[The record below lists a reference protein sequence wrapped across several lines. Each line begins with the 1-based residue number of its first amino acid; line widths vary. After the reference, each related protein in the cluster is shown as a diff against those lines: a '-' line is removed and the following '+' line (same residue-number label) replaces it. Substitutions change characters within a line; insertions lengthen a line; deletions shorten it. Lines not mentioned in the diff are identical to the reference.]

1 MKKKKRRKGLFAAGV
16 LVVLALGF
24 AGGMYWGRL
33 PKEPVPVEHVE
44 PAFGDE
50 ESKKRMEAQGY
61 SYAYST
67 LNEQERR
74 VYDQMVDAIENR
86 KEYVSLAT
94 TDQDVMEKSYWAM
107 RYDHCEF
114 FWTESYQ
121 YEVFTDRNGNV
132 TALYFRPEFTMT
144 EEEQKEYGTKI
155 QTAANELLEG
165 ISPDAG
171 DYEKALY
178 VYRTLIEETRY
189 VTDSEHNQ
197 NIISTFLNHETVC
210 QGYSYGAQYLLN
222 LLGIP
227 CTTVCGTAEGVNH
240 SWNLIRMDGEYYY
253 MDVTWGEAE
262 YWAAMD
268 EETPV
273 RESKD
278 VINYSYF
285 GVSDQD
291 ESFMR
296 QHKPFDYIPM
306 PVCTAVENNY
316 FVHEGLYFDSWD
328 LEAAGT
334 KIREAYQAGEPVISL
349 KFSDAAVYDQA
360 ITSLIEEGN
369 WSRYCDEKQIG
380 YIDGFDM
387 NVLMLRF

>member
-1 MKKKKRRKGLFAAGV
+1 MRKQKKRRGLFFGAL
-16 LVVLALGF
+16 LVMLALGF
-24 AGGMYWGRL
+24 VGGMYLGRR
-33 PKEPVPVEHVE
+33 PKEPVAVEHVE

-50 ESKKRMEAQGY
+50 TSKKRLEAQGG

-67 LNEQERR
+67 LNEQERN
-74 VYDQMVDAIENR
+74 VYDQMVYAIEKR

-94 TDQDVMEKSYWAM
+94 TDRDMMEKVYWAM

-121 YEVFTDRNGNV
+121 YEVFTDRNGTV

-144 EEEQKEYGTKI
+144 EEEQKKYETQI
-155 QTAANELLEG
+155 RQAADKMLEG
-165 ISPDAG
+165 ISVDAS

-178 VYRTLIEETRY
+178 VYRTLIAQTRY

-222 LLGIP
+222 LLGVP

-240 SWNLIRMDGEYYY
+240 SWNLVRLDGEYYY
-253 MDVTWGEAE
+253 MDVTWGDAE
-262 YWAAMD
+262 YWAAVED
-268 EETPV
+268 AAPV
-273 RESKD
+273 KESKD

-291 ESFMR
+291 ESFVE
-296 QHKPFDYIPM
+296 QHKPFSYIPM
-306 PVCTAVENNY
+306 PACTAVENNY

-328 LEAAGT
+328 LEVVGE

-349 KFSDAAVYDQA
+349 KFSDAAVYAQA
-360 ITSLIEEGN
+360 MESLIEQGN
-369 WSRYCDEKQIG
+369 WARYCEEKQIG
-380 YIDGFDM
+380 YIDGLDM